1 MIVLKTIFSGDENNS
16 NIDSLDVMQEL
27 NEKVMAV

>member
-1 MIVLKTIFSGDENNS
+1 MIVLKTIFSGEENNS